1 MQRGYQSANYQ
12 LSSPTKATPSMK
24 TCDKYRG
31 VDIQQWRAL
40 FAEVNSCP
48 SQTPRTNL
56 QRQAPQTLKY
66 RSADIQQWRAL
77 FGAVN
82 GCVLSN

>member
-1 MQRGYQSANYQ
+1 MQRSYQSANYQ
-12 LSSPTKATPSMK
+12 LTSPTKATPSIK

-31 VDIQQWRAL
+31 VDIQQWRTL

-48 SQTPRTNL
+48 SKTPRTNP
-56 QRQAPQTLKY
+56 QRQAPQPLKY
-66 RSADIQQWRAL
+66 RSADIQQWRTL